1 MLPTKKLRLS
11 EANPTPF
18 LSDVVIRKSK
28 LQIEKEEYAS
38 KEREAKENQLKQSCP
53 KGLVMKFEIDEI
65 VPRASTSP
73 QRLSLKLTGKVK
85 DIISNVGD
93 KLEEVPSE
101 LEETMIQNK

>member
-1 MLPTKKLRLS
+1 
-11 EANPTPF
+11 
-18 LSDVVIRKSK
+18 
-28 LQIEKEEYAS
+28 
-38 KEREAKENQLKQSCP
+38 
-53 KGLVMKFEIDEI
+53 MKFEIDEI